1 MERKLVELKRRRQ
14 QQVLEVKKEETVEQ
28 LKDEILG
35 LQLALAEVTILLAGG
50 EA

>member
-1 MERKLVELKRRRQ
+1 MERKLVELKRKRQ
-14 QQVLEVKKEETVEQ
+14 QQILEVKKEETVEH

-35 LQLALAEVTILLAGG
+35 LQMALAELTILLAGG